1 MPAGSACA
9 VHNTLLFTVH
19 DTLLFTV
26 HNTLLFTVHDT
37 LLFTVHDILLF
48 TVHNTLL
55 STVHDTLLVAGHN
68 TLLLTVHN
76 TLLFTVHNTLL
87 STVHD
92 TLLVAVAAASEALGC
107 RLGSAPIMIAE
118 KHKLLPLFLLCCVR
132 CRLTA
137 VPLNPSRHCPCYLPP
152 PPPLALMQTLI
163 GRGWLALQ
171 LKPVDKHFSYFHC
184 SY

>member
-19 DTLLFTV
+19 
-26 HNTLLFTVHDT
+26 NTLLFTGHDT

-55 STVHDTLLVAGHN
+55 FTVHDTLLVAGHN

-87 STVHD
+87 FTVHD
-92 TLLVAVAAASEALGC
+92 TLLVAVPAASKSLGC
-107 RLGSAPIMIAE
+107 RLRSAPIMIAE

-132 CRLTA
+132 GKPTA
-137 VPLNPSRHCPCYLPP
+137 DPLNPSRPCPCPFP